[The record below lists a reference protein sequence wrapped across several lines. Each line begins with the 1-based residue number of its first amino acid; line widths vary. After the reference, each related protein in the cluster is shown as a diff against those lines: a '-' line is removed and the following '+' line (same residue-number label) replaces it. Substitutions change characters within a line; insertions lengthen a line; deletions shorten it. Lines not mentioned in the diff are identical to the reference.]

1 MEGNHKKDELKEEIS
16 SESSNQHLD
25 DENIVNEEDSE
36 EIKNDSHD
44 IAKIEDEKDK
54 KIEEY
59 KELLKRNRAEFENY
73 RKRTEK
79 EKAQIYEV
87 GAKTILEKFLPVID
101 NFERALESV
110 SDDEKDRSFVQG
122 VEKIYKQLF
131 SVLEEVGVSP
141 VESVGETFDP
151 KYHNAVMHDEDEN
164 FDENIVSEEYQKGY
178 VYKDIVLRPSMV
190 KVVN

>member
-44 IAKIEDEKDK
+44 IDKIEDEKDK

-110 SDDEKDRSFVQG
+110 SDDEKDLSFVQG